1 MTETADCTIESLQLL
16 VGEKDA
22 TIEKLKTR
30 ATAYVEKLKAD
41 HAELL
46 LKETTARQ
54 NLQVHLN
61 TFVTTELE
69 TCPAD
74 SSVSTWKLIRN
85 RTSWKRRSQFS
96 SV

>member
-16 VGEKDA
+16 LGEKDA
-22 TIEKLKTR
+22 TIDKLKSR

-61 TFVTTELE
+61 AFATTDLG
-69 TCPAD
+69 TCQPN

-85 RTSWKRRSQFS
+85 RTNWKRRSQFS